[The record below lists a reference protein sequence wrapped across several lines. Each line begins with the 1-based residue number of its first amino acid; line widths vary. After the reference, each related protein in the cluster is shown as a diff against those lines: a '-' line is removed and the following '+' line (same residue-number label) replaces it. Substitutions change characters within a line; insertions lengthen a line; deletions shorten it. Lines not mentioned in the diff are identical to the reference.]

1 MKSKF
6 EKFKLGVLF
15 KRVLAVSLLLVGG
28 VFGIGQ
34 KILFTAHRATHFAHN
49 AVLENN
55 RRTDKAL
62 SLLTNSLNLKSA
74 SADISGGGSCAS
86 CSSASCG
93 GCGCCG
99 CDGGGGGCCGCG
111 GG

>member
-15 KRVLAVSLLLVGG
+15 KRVLALSLLLVGG

-34 KILFTAHRATHFAHN
+34 KILLTAHRVTYFERS
-49 AVLENN
+49 AVLEDN

-62 SLLTNSLNLKSA
+62 SLLTNSFGLKSV
-74 SADISGGGSCAS
+74 SADISGGGGCSG
-86 CSSASCG
+86 CSSDGG